1 MVAII
6 HNTHEKTFTFL
17 WTLVFFCRC
26 WANFVSSSKAYYRPF
41 FISRCH
47 RQTDSL
53 FSSTSGFSNYRG
65 LVNLCIV
72 LLVSIIGGY
81 NFVIALNHPLGLL
94 EIDYSGYFIA
104 QGMNSSVLSRT
115 VCHFQMLILARSIG
129 KALDHGNLI
138 HFFHQFVLSFFQP
151 YLIDKKYI
159 LRLLHLCLCC
169 PWYDL

>member
-1 MVAII
+1 MHFTTNAFDNFDIGGWCTHVCRSNVGVIVQVNCVWLTPYSIKIQTIQII
-6 HNTHEKTFTFL
+6 LVDNGGNYTQYSWKNIYFPVDSCFL
-17 WTLVFFCRC
+17 LQVLGKLC
-26 WANFVSSSKAYYRPF
+26 FVLKSILSTF

-104 QGMNSSVLSRT
+104 
-115 VCHFQMLILARSIG
+115 
-129 KALDHGNLI
+129 
-138 HFFHQFVLSFFQP
+138 
-151 YLIDKKYI
+151 
-159 LRLLHLCLCC
+159 
-169 PWYDL
+169 